1 MREDVLF
8 DILNDEKFEIEGIK
22 VDFNPIMET
31 ESGTLDEYIAG
42 RKVFRGKKGFL

>member
-1 MREDVLF
+1 MK
-8 DILNDEKFEIEGIK
+8 DICLADF
-22 VDFNPIMET
+22 DFNPIMET